1 MLAVVNA
8 SSINMEFSKKGAV
21 TSSTTDL
28 NNNIIMNGNT
38 DDNAPTLEGA
48 ANTDEQNEVMT
59 KFKLGEWTV
68 WHMAAYQD
76 WPEESLG
83 NLDISLLN
91 CIDVEGGGETPLH
104 VACRK
109 NNYRFVKAVV
119 KYHELDLNIVDDRGY
134 TPLHI
139 AAQRGHEQSLAQLL
153 LNNKTKLDYGGYDQ
167 PCPIHMAVSN
177 DELGSV
183 RMLLQA
189 GANINAVYGK
199 QGKRPLHIAAR
210 KGNENGTYVA

>member
-1 MLAVVNA
+1 
-8 SSINMEFSKKGAV
+8 MEFSKKGAV

-91 CIDVEGGGETPLH
+91 CME
-104 VACRK
+104 R
-109 NNYRFVKAVV
+109 
-119 KYHELDLNIVDDRGY
+119 
-134 TPLHI
+134 
-139 AAQRGHEQSLAQLL
+139 
-153 LNNKTKLDYGGYDQ
+153 
-167 PCPIHMAVSN
+167 
-177 DELGSV
+177 
-183 RMLLQA
+183 
-189 GANINAVYGK
+189 
-199 QGKRPLHIAAR
+199 
-210 KGNENGTYVA
+210 